1 MADAKTTG
9 KGRRSSTGVWSEDER
24 AAMQEATRE
33 RKRQARR
40 DPATDRAAGEAEV
53 LAKIASLP
61 DRDRVIAERLHAVIT
76 SAAPALA
83 PRTWYGSPAYYLDGT
98 LICFFQ
104 ETAKF
109 KTRYV
114 ALGFS
119 DKAHLDEGNVWP
131 VGYAVM
137 QLTPTD
143 EERIAALVK
152 QAMG

>member
-1 MADAKTTG
+1 MTDAKTTAQG
-9 KGRRSSTGVWSEDER
+9 TRSAANVWTDDER

-33 RKRQARR
+33 RKRHARR
-40 DPATDRAAGEAEV
+40 DPAAERAAGEQEV
-53 LAKIASLP
+53 LEKIASLADH
-61 DRDRVIAERLHAVIT
+61 DRAIAERLHAVIT
-76 SAAPALA
+76 AAAPDLA

-114 ALGFS
+114 SLGFS

-131 VGYAVM
+131 VGYAVLA
-137 QLTPTD
+137 LTRAD

-152 QAMG
+152 QAVS

>member
-1 MADAKTTG
+1 MPSKSATTN
-9 KGRRSSTGVWSEDER
+9 VWSEEER

-33 RKRQARR
+33 RKRHARR
-40 DPATDRAAGEAEV
+40 DPGADRAAGEQEV
-53 LAKIASLP
+53 LDKIASLADH
-61 DRDRVIAERLHAVIT
+61 DRAIAERLHAVIT
-76 SAAPALA
+76 AAVPDLA

-131 VGYAVM
+131 VGYAVLE
-137 QLTPTD
+137 LTPAD
-143 EERIAALVK
+143 EERIGALVK
-152 QAMG
+152 QAVR

>member
-1 MADAKTTG
+1 MADAKPAG
-9 KGRRSSTGVWSEDER
+9 KGSRSTADVWSEEER

-33 RKRQARR
+33 RKRHARR
-40 DPATDRAAGEAEV
+40 DPAADRAAGQAEV
-53 LAKIASLP
+53 LEKIASLS
-61 DRDRVIAERLHAVIT
+61 DHDRVIAERLHAVIT
-76 SAAPALA
+76 TAAPDLP

-98 LICFFQ
+98 LICYFQ

-119 DKAHLDEGNVWP
+119 DKAHLDDGHVWP

-137 QLTPTD
+137 ELTRAD
-143 EERIAALVK
+143 EERIGALVK
-152 QAMG
+152 QAVS